1 MAGTKKSS
9 NGTAL
14 VLGATGSFGGALAQE
29 LLARGVTVRALVREP
44 AKAAARLGKRPDL
57 ELVKG
62 NALDPI
68 AVSQA
73 ARGASV
79 VVHGVNYPYD
89 QWAPNMH
96 VATENAIAA
105 AEEAKAL
112 IVFPGNV
119 YGLGKP
125 TGAPLTEAAA
135 NAPCSAKGGLR
146 VELEDHL
153 RWSAQAGH
161 SRVLILRAGDYF
173 GPTVRN
179 GLVDPIFANA
189 LRGRPMQAFGRLDV
203 PHQWAYV
210 PDLARAAADLIA
222 RAKTLKPFEVVHFAG
237 HIALPARS
245 FYVAVAAAAGRP
257 KLAVRRVPW
266 WLLGLVGR
274 VKPVVREL
282 MEMRYLFDEALV
294 LDDPRFR
301 QLLPTFKAT
310 PLDQAIRD
318 TLDSYRGD
326 AVTPRSGR
334 AASAAWAQ
342 SRGRRSGRV

>member
-1 MAGTKKSS
+1 MAGSRKSS
-9 NGTAL
+9 IAL
-14 VLGATGSFGGALAQE
+14 VLGATGSFGGAVALE
-29 LLARGVTVRALVREP
+29 LLARGQLVRALVRDP

-57 ELVKG
+57 ELVAG

-73 ARGASV
+73 ARGAAV

-119 YGLGKP
+119 YALGKP
-125 TGAPLTEAAA
+125 TGAPLNEAAA
-135 NAPCSAKGGLR
+135 NEPCSNKGALR
-146 VELEDHL
+146 AELEAHL
-153 RWSAQAGH
+153 RYSAEAGH

-189 LRGRPMQAFGRLDV
+189 LHGRPIWGLGRLDI

-222 RAKTLKPFEVVHFAG
+222 RAKALKAFEIVNFAG
-237 HIALPARS
+237 HIALPART
-245 FYVAVAAAAGRP
+245 FHQAVAAAAGHP

-266 WLLGLVGR
+266 WLMGLVGR
-274 VKPVVREL
+274 FKPVVHEL
-282 MEMRYLFDEALV
+282 MEMRYLFDEAVV

-310 PLDQAIRD
+310 PLDAAIRE

-334 AASAAWAQ
+334 AANAAWAQ

>member
-1 MAGTKKSS
+1 MAAAKKSS
-9 NGTAL
+9 TTTAF
-14 VLGATGSFGGALAQE
+14 VLGATGSFGGALTQE
-29 LLARGVTVRALVREP
+29 LLARGWQVRALVRDR
-44 AKAAARLGKRPDL
+44 ARAAARLGQRPDL
-57 ELVKG
+57 ELVAG
-62 NALDPI
+62 DALDPI

-73 ARGASV
+73 AQGASV

-105 AEEAKAL
+105 AEEAGAL

-119 YGLGKP
+119 YGLGRP
-125 TGAPLTEAAA
+125 TGAKLTEAAP
-135 NAPCSAKGGLR
+135 NAPCSNKGALR
-146 VELEDHL
+146 VELENQL

-189 LRGRPMQAFGRLDV
+189 LRGRAMQALGRLDV

-210 PDLARAAADLIA
+210 PDLARAGADLIQ
-222 RAKTLKPFEVVHFAG
+222 RAKTLTPFEIVHFAG
-237 HIALPARS
+237 HIALPARA
-245 FYVAVAAAAGRP
+245 FHAEVAAAAGRP

-266 WLLGLVGR
+266 WLMGLVGR
-274 VKPVVREL
+274 FSPVVREL
-282 MEMRYLFDEALV
+282 MEMRYLFDEAVV

-310 PLDQAIRD
+310 PLDAAIRE
-318 TLDSYRGD
+318 TLDSYRAD
-326 AVTPRSGR
+326 KITPRSGR
-334 AASAAWAQ
+334 AASAAAAR
-342 SRGRRSGRV
+342 SRGHRSGRV

>member
-1 MAGTKKSS
+1 MAGAKKSS
-9 NGTAL
+9 NGIAL
-14 VLGATGSFGGALAQE
+14 VLGATGSFGGALALE
-29 LLARGVTVRALVREP
+29 LLARGYTVRALVRDP

-57 ELVKG
+57 DLVRG

-105 AEEAKAL
+105 AEEARAL

-119 YGLGKP
+119 YGLGAP
-125 TGAPLTEAAA
+125 GRAPLTEAAP
-135 NAPCSAKGGLR
+135 NAPCSGKGALR
-146 VELEDHL
+146 VELEEHL

-189 LRGRPMQAFGRLDV
+189 LRGRPMQALGRLDV

-222 RAKTLKPFEVVHFAG
+222 RAKTLKPFEVVNFAG
-237 HIALPARS
+237 HIALPARA
-245 FYVAVAAAAGRP
+245 FFAEVATAAGRP

-274 VKPVVREL
+274 FKPVVREL
-282 MEMRYLFDEALV
+282 MEMRYLFDEAVV

-301 QLLPTFKAT
+301 QLLPSFKAT
-310 PLDQAIRD
+310 PLDAAIRE

-326 AVTPRSGR
+326 VVTPRFGR
-334 AASAAWAQ
+334 AASAAAAR
-342 SRGRRSGRV
+342 SRGHRSGRV